1 MNDFPLISLMTF
13 IPLFGG
19 GILWRF
25 GGGWGGR
32 KATRIG
38 TGIGLLTLAVAF
50 FLGLRF
56 DSSLGTIQHIERYCW
71 IPALNVDYFVG
82 VDGWSLLMV
91 GLTALLAPVAL
102 STAQEAAPRAAPRFA
117 ACILFLE
124 AGLIG
129 VFTALNFFH
138 WFLFWE
144 LSLIP
149 AFFLIRLWGNP
160 RQSEAAIPF
169 FLYAFVGS
177 IALLLSFLAL
187 FAATGTFDFAELA
200 EQAKTGELMSRV
212 AAELGWKEGVSP
224 QGIGLLLFGLAFF
237 GVAVKVPIYPF
248 HAWAPAAYAAAPASV
263 TLLLTGAMSKMGL
276 YALLRLILP
285 IFPDQAAQ
293 AATPLLILTVGTIV
307 LSALAA
313 CVQTDLRRIFAYS
326 SINHLGYCFLGAF
339 AVTSGRANASLTTD
353 AAAAINGVG
362 LHMFNHGVVAGLIFF
377 LLGRLESK
385 AGGLRGIGDF
395 GGLHSITPRFAA
407 VAWIALLASLGLPGL
422 NAFIGEFLI
431 FKGAFAHV
439 QWATMLASLGLLL
452 TAVFLLNVIQKVFA
466 GPPNEKWRTMPD
478 LNFREWLVVA
488 PALALIVSAGVYPQC
503 LLRFLNETSLH
514 WLAQLGKNAVAAIN

>member
-1 MNDFPLISLMTF
+1 MNDLPLISLMTF
-13 IPLFGG
+13 IPLLGG

-25 GGGWGGR
+25 GGGWDGR
-32 KATRIG
+32 TATRIG
-38 TGIGLLTLAVAF
+38 VGIGLLTLAVGF

-56 DSSLGTIQHIERYCW
+56 DPGVGTIQLIERYRW

-82 VDGWSLLMV
+82 VDGLSLLMV

-102 STAQEAAPRAAPRFA
+102 SMAGEAAPRAHRFA

-160 RQSEAAIPF
+160 RQSEAAVPF

-177 IALLLSFLAL
+177 VALLLSFLAL
-187 FAATGTFDFAELA
+187 YAATGTFDFAELA
-200 EQAKTGELMSRV
+200 EQAKRGELMSRV
-212 AAELGWKEGVSP
+212 AANLGWKEGVSP
-224 QGIGLLLFGLAFF
+224 QGIGLLLFGMAFL

-248 HAWAPAAYAAAPASV
+248 HTWAPAAYAAAPASV
-263 TLLLTGAMSKMGL
+263 TLLLTGAMSKMGV

-293 AATPLLILTVGTIV
+293 AATPLLILTVGTVV

-339 AVTSGRANASLTTD
+339 AVLGGRADASH

-377 LLGRLESK
+377 LLGRLESR

-407 VAWIALLASLGLPGL
+407 VAWTALLASLGLPGL

-439 QWATMLASLGLLL
+439 QWATALASLGLLL

-478 LNFREWLVVA
+478 LNSREWLVAV
-488 PALALIVSAGVYPQC
+488 PALALILSAGVYPQC
-503 LLRFLNETSLH
+503 LLRFLNQTSLH
-514 WLAQLGKNAVAAIN
+514 WLAQLGKTP

>member
-1 MNDFPLISLMTF
+1 MNDLPLITLMTF

-19 GILWRF
+19 GILWCF
-25 GGGWGGR
+25 GGGWDSR

-38 TGIGLLTLAVAF
+38 TGIGLLPLAVGF
-50 FLGLRF
+50 FIGLRF
-56 DSSLGTIQHIERYCW
+56 DPEVGTIQNIERHRW
-71 IPALNVDYFVG
+71 IPALKVDYFVG
-82 VDGWSLLMV
+82 VDGLSLLMV

-102 STAQEAAPRAAPRFA
+102 STAREASPHPHRFA
-117 ACILFLE
+117 ALILFLE

-169 FLYAFVGS
+169 FLYTFVGS

-200 EQAKTGELMSRV
+200 EQAKEGELMSRV
-212 AAELGWKEGVSP
+212 AANLGWKEDVPP

-248 HAWAPAAYAAAPASV
+248 HTWAPATYAAAPASV
-263 TLLLTGAMSKMGL
+263 TLLLTGAMSKIGL

-293 AATPLLILTVGTIV
+293 AAVPLLILAVGTIV

-339 AVTSGRANASLTTD
+339 AVMSGRTNASLTTD
-353 AAAAINGVG
+353 AAAINGVG

-377 LLGRLESK
+377 LLGRLESR

-395 GGLHSITPRFAA
+395 GGLRSITPRFAA
-407 VAWIALLASLGLPGL
+407 VAWTALLASLGLPGL

-439 QWATMLASLGLLL
+439 QWATALASLGLLL

-478 LNFREWLVVA
+478 LNPNEWLVVA
-488 PALALIVSAGVYPQC
+488 PALALIISAGVYPQY

-514 WLAQLGKNAVAAIN
+514 WLAQIGKTP

>member
-1 MNDFPLISLMTF
+1 MNDLPLITLMTF

-19 GILWRF
+19 GILWCF
-25 GGGWGGR
+25 GGGWDSR

-38 TGIGLLTLAVAF
+38 TGIGLLPLAVGF
-50 FLGLRF
+50 FIGLRF
-56 DSSLGTIQHIERYCW
+56 DPEVGTIQNIERHRW

-82 VDGWSLLMV
+82 VDGLSLLMV

-102 STAQEAAPRAAPRFA
+102 STAREASPHPHRFA
-117 ACILFLE
+117 ALILFLE

-169 FLYAFVGS
+169 FLYTFVGS

-200 EQAKTGELMSRV
+200 EQAKEGELMSRV
-212 AAELGWKEGVSP
+212 AANLGWKEDVPP
-224 QGIGLLLFGLAFF
+224 QGIGLLLFGMAFF

-248 HAWAPAAYAAAPASV
+248 HTWAPAAYAAAPDSV

-293 AATPLLILTVGTIV
+293 AAAPLLILAVGTIV

-326 SINHLGYCFLGAF
+326 SINHLGYCLLGAF
-339 AVTSGRANASLTTD
+339 AVMSGRANDSLTTD

-377 LLGRLESK
+377 LLGRLESR

-395 GGLHSITPRFAA
+395 GGLRSITPRFAA
-407 VAWIALLASLGLPGL
+407 VAWTALLASLGLPGL
-422 NAFIGEFLI
+422 NAFVGEFLI

-439 QWATMLASLGLLL
+439 QWATALASLGLLL

-478 LNFREWLVVA
+478 LNPNEWLVVA
-488 PALALIVSAGVYPQC
+488 PALALIISAGVYPQY

-514 WLAQLGKNAVAAIN
+514 WLAQIGKTP

>member
-1 MNDFPLISLMTF
+1 MNDLPLISLMTC

-19 GILWRF
+19 GILWCF
-25 GGGWGGR
+25 GGAWDGR

-38 TGIGLLTLAVAF
+38 TGIGLLTLAVGC
-50 FLGLRF
+50 FLGFRF
-56 DSSLGTIQHIERYCW
+56 DPGVGIIQNIERYRW
-71 IPALNVDYFVG
+71 IPALNVDYSVG
-82 VDGWSLLMV
+82 VDGLSLLMV
-91 GLTALLAPVAL
+91 GLTALLAPAAL
-102 STAQEAAPRAAPRFA
+102 SMAREEAPRAAHRFA

-160 RQSEAAIPF
+160 RQSEAAVPF

-187 FAATGTFDFAELA
+187 FAATGTFDFAGLA
-200 EQAKTGELMSRV
+200 EQAKRGELMSRV

-224 QGIGLLLFGLAFF
+224 QGIGLLLFWMAFF

-339 AVTSGRANASLTTD
+339 AVVSGRADASLTPD
-353 AAAAINGVG
+353 AAAINGVG

-439 QWATMLASLGLLL
+439 QWATALASLGLLL

-478 LNFREWLVVA
+478 LNFREWLVAA
-488 PALALIVSAGVYPQC
+488 PALVLIISVGVYPQC

-514 WLAQLGKNAVAAIN
+514 WLAQLGKTAVAAIN

>member
-1 MNDFPLISLMTF
+1 MNNLPLISLMTF

-25 GGGWGGR
+25 GGGWDGR

-56 DSSLGTIQHIERYCW
+56 DPDLGTIQHIERYRW

-82 VDGWSLLMV
+82 VDGLSILMV

-102 STAQEAAPRAAPRFA
+102 STAREAAPRAHRFA
-117 ACILFLE
+117 ALILFLE

-149 AFFLIRLWGNP
+149 AFFLIRLWENP
-160 RQSEAAIPF
+160 RQSEAAVPF

-177 IALLLSFLAL
+177 VTLLLSFLAL

-200 EQAKTGELMSRV
+200 EQAKRGELMSRV
-212 AAELGWKEGVSP
+212 AVNLGWKEGASP
-224 QGIGLLLFGLAFF
+224 QGIGLLLFGLAFL

-248 HAWAPAAYAAAPASV
+248 HTWAPAAYAAAPASV
-263 TLLLTGAMSKMGL
+263 TLLLSGAMSKMGL

-293 AATPLLILTVGTIV
+293 AAAPLLILTVGTIA

-339 AVTSGRANASLTTD
+339 AVMSGPADASSTPD
-353 AAAAINGVG
+353 AAAINGVG
-362 LHMFNHGVVAGLIFF
+362 LHMFNHGVLAGLIFF
-377 LLGRLESK
+377 LLGRLEAR
-385 AGGLRGIGDF
+385 AGGLRGLGDF
-395 GGLHSITPRFAA
+395 GGLHSITPRLAA

-439 QWATMLASLGLLL
+439 QWATAFSSLGLLL

-478 LNFREWLVVA
+478 LNRGEWLVIA
-488 PALALIVSAGVYPQC
+488 PALVLIISAGVYPQY
-503 LLRFLNETSLH
+503 LLRFVNETSLH
-514 WLAQLGKNAVAAIN
+514 WLAQLGKTP